1 MAMVLAALTIATQ
14 AESNVATY
22 TESIE
27 KLIENLTKLPGIGRR
42 SAERI
47 VGYIL
52 NASAERIRCLAE
64 AILKVKENVR
74 FCCIC
79 NNLSEQE
86 LCRICR
92 DDRRKKDIVCIVE
105 KPSDVTAIEK
115 AGSFYGVYHVLLGS
129 ISPLEGK
136 GPSDL
141 KIEGLLK
148 RIKQDRV
155 KEVIIATDA
164 DTEGET
170 TALYLT
176 KIIRPLGVKLSRIGI
191 GIPMGSNL
199 EYADSTTLSKA
210 LESRR
215 EI

>member
-1 MAMVLAALTIATQ
+1 M
-14 AESNVATY
+14 STY

-27 KLIENLTKLPGIGRR
+27 KLIEKMIKLPGIGRR

-47 VGYIL
+47 IGYIL
-52 NASAERIRCLAE
+52 DASKDDIKGLSE
-64 AILKVKENVR
+64 AIIKVKENVR
-74 FCCIC
+74 LCSIC
-79 NNLSEQE
+79 HNLSEE
-86 LCRICR
+86 KVCKICQ
-92 DDRRKKDIVCIVE
+92 DPRRKKDIVCIVE

-115 AGSFYGVYHVLLGS
+115 SAKFDGVYHVLLGS

-141 KIEGLLK
+141 KIDTLIN
-148 RIKQDRV
+148 RIKQDNI

-170 TALYLT
+170 TALYLA
-176 KIIRPLGVKLSRIGI
+176 KLIKPLVAHLSRIGL
-191 GIPMGSNL
+191 GLPMGSSL
-199 EYADSTTLSKA
+199 EYADSATLSKA

-215 EI
+215 TI

>member
-1 MAMVLAALTIATQ
+1 M
-14 AESNVATY
+14 STY

-27 KLIENLTKLPGIGRR
+27 KLIERLVRLPGIGRR

-47 VGYIL
+47 INYIL
-52 NASAERIRCLAE
+52 GAPKEEVSSLSQ
-64 AILKVKENVR
+64 AIDKVKENVR
-74 FCCIC
+74 FCAIC

-86 LCRICR
+86 TCRICQNER
-92 DDRRKKDIVCIVE
+92 RRKDLVCIVE

-115 AGSFYGVYHVLLGS
+115 AGTFSGVYHVLLGA
-129 ISPLEGK
+129 ISPLEGIS
-136 GPSDL
+136 PAEL
-141 KIEGLLK
+141 KIEGLVS
-148 RIKQDRV
+148 RIKDGSV

-164 DTEGET
+164 DTSGEM

-176 KIIRPLGVKLSRIGI
+176 KLLKPLGVKVSRIGV

-199 EYADSTTLSKA
+199 EYADASTLSMA
-210 LESRR
+210 LEARR

>member
-1 MAMVLAALTIATQ
+1 M
-14 AESNVATY
+14 SNY

-27 KLIENLTKLPGIGRR
+27 KLIEMLTKLPGIGRR

-52 NASAERIRCLAE
+52 NASSEEIKCLCE
-64 AILKVKENVR
+64 AISKVKENVK
-74 FCCIC
+74 FCRLC
-79 NNLSEQE
+79 NNLSEEEFCKICQDVRRQKE
-86 LCRICR
+86 L
-92 DDRRKKDIVCIVE
+92 VCIVE
-105 KPSDVTAIEK
+105 EPSDVAAIEK
-115 AGSFYGVYHVLLGS
+115 SGSFHGVYHVLLGV

-136 GPSDL
+136 GPGDL
-141 KIEGLLK
+141 RIDSLIQ
-148 RIKQDRV
+148 RIKQGSI

-164 DTEGET
+164 DTEGEI

-176 KIIRPLGVKLSRIGI
+176 KIIKPLGVKLTRIGV

-199 EYADSTTLSKA
+199 DYADSTTLSKS

>member
-1 MAMVLAALTIATQ
+1 MMPA
-14 AESNVATY
+14 Y

-27 KLIENLTKLPGIGRR
+27 KLIERLMKFPGIGRR

-47 VGYIL
+47 IGYIL
-52 NASAERIRCLAE
+52 NAPRDEIQGLSE
-64 AILKVKENVR
+64 ALSKVKENTR
-74 FCCIC
+74 FCRIC
-79 NNLSEQE
+79 NNFSEQE
-86 LCRICR
+86 LCRICQ
-92 DDRRKKDIVCIVE
+92 DSRRKKDIICIVE
-105 KPSDVTAIEK
+105 KPSDVSAIEK
-115 AGSFYGVYHVLLGS
+115 AGNFNGVYHVLLGS

-141 KIEGLLK
+141 KIDGLLQ
-148 RIKQDRV
+148 RIKQDNIQ
-155 KEVIIATDA
+155 EVIIATDA

-176 KIIRPLGVKLSRIGI
+176 KLIKPLGVKLMRLGI

-199 EYADSTTLSKA
+199 EYADATTLSKA

-215 EI
+215 PV

>member
-1 MAMVLAALTIATQ
+1 MSV
-14 AESNVATY
+14 Y
-22 TESIE
+22 TGSIE
-27 KLIENLTKLPGIGRR
+27 KLIARLIKLPGIGKR

-52 NASAERIRCLAE
+52 SASKEEIKALSE
-64 AILKVKENVR
+64 AICRTKENVR
-74 FCCIC
+74 FCRLC
-79 NNLSEQE
+79 NNLSEEE
-86 LCRICR
+86 LCEICQ
-92 DDRRKKDIVCIVE
+92 DARRQREIICIVE
-105 KPSDVTAIEK
+105 KPSDVMALEK
-115 AGSFYGVYHVLLGS
+115 AGNFRGLYHVLLGS
-129 ISPLEGK
+129 IAPLEGK

-141 KIEGLLK
+141 KIDGLMQ
-148 RIKQDRV
+148 RIKQENI

-176 KIIRPLGVKLSRIGI
+176 QLIKPLGVKLTRIGV

-199 EYADSTTLSKA
+199 EYADSATLSKA

-215 EI
+215 AV